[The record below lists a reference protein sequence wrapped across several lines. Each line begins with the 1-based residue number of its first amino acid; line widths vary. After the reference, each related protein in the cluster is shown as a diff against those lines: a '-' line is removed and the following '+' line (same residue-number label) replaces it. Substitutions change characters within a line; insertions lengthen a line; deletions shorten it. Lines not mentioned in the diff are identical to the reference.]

1 MYILTETR
9 EAFALTK
16 FGFTLLF
23 TLTAALSIYAQSGWT
38 LQRVDSGGD
47 LVAVHFTSSD
57 KGWIAGDRGYLAST
71 TDGGRTWLKYPLD
84 ATEDINEIYFRNDD
98 NGYLIAGRKL
108 FITRDGGKTWQ
119 ETRIYRTG
127 EFGNATPEFLSLRF
141 SDKKRGYVVGSVL
154 RRSGGEDVVI
164 DSLLMRTED
173 GGETWNRIPLPTK
186 FELFHLDFSGNSH
199 GWIVGDQGVILASTD
214 EGRTWKLQNS
224 GVSRALFDVRF
235 RGDDNGIAV
244 GGGGTVLRT
253 ENGGSTWQKV
263 DVPFTDTF
271 KRVDF
276 NDDKNAWIIGYS
288 GRIIQTSDRGKTWFR
303 QESGTN
309 ERLYGMFMDKKF
321 GWAVGAKGV
330 VLHFKK

>member
-1 MYILTETR
+1 M
-9 EAFALTK
+9 TK

-23 TLTAALSIYAQSGWT
+23 TLIAVVSGYSQPGWT
-38 LQRVDSGGD
+38 LQRADAAGD
-47 LVAVHFTSSD
+47 LVAVHFTTSD
-57 KGWIAGDRGYLAST
+57 KGWIAGDGGYLAST
-71 TDGGRTWLKYPLD
+71 TDGGRTWLKYPLN

-108 FITRDGGKTWQ
+108 FITRDGGKSWE
-119 ETRIYRTG
+119 ETRIYRAG
-127 EFGNATPEFLSLRF
+127 EFGTGTPEFLSIRF

-154 RRSGGEDVVI
+154 RRSGDEEVVV

-173 GGETWNRIPLPTK
+173 GGETWTRISVPTK
-186 FELFHLDFSGNSH
+186 FELFHLDFSGSSH

-214 EGRTWKLQNS
+214 EGRTWQMQNS
-224 GVSRALFDVRF
+224 GVTRALFDIRF
-235 RGDDNGIAV
+235 RGKNNGYAV

-253 ENGGSTWQKV
+253 ENGGATWQAV
-263 DVPFTDTF
+263 DTAYSETF

-276 NDDKNAWIIGYS
+276 VDDKNGWIIGYS
-288 GRIIQTSDRGKTWFR
+288 GSILQTNDRGKTWFR

-309 ERLYGMFMDKKF
+309 ERLYGIFMDKKY

-330 VLHFKK
+330 ILRFRK